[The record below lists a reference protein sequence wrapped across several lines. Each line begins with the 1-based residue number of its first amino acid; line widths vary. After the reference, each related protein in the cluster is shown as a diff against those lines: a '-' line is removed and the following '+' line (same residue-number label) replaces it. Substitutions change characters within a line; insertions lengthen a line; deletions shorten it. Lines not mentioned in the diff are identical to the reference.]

1 MEEEQKNTGQAII
14 DKGEHHVS
22 RQELGHNAWQLLH
35 MMTGS
40 FPDEIPEPLVKKFNV
55 FLINE
60 SLLAKAKARA
70 SRHGVLIESIGI
82 LNRFKYDAILY
93 TGK

>member
-55 FLINE
+55 FLISFGQMYPCKLCANHFMKH
-60 SLLAKAKARA
+60 LKQKGL
-70 SRHGVLIESIGI
+70 
-82 LNRFKYDAILY
+82 F
-93 TGK
+93 